1 MIKDCTKSYNDSEE
15 SGVKLNYF
23 DNKIDQFATYLQKRN
38 NLDHIQFLQVRLGM
52 QVLAKNIGK
61 LIVMYTIAYILNI
74 FLFTLITNLTFYLIR
89 RHAHGAHAPSS
100 FWCYVESII
109 LFILLPLVIVN
120 FHINFLIMIILTVIS
135 LGVISVYAPAATKK
149 KPIPVRL
156 IKRKKYYAIIVS
168 LTLFIITLIIKEPF
182 AQFIQ
187 LAIIIEAIT
196 LLPIFFIKEDLK

>member
-1 MIKDCTKSYNDSEE
+1 MIKDCTKSYNTSEE

-52 QVLAKNIGK
+52 QVLAVNIGK
-61 LIVMYTIAYILNI
+61 LIVMYALAYILNI

-120 FHINFLIMIILTVIS
+120 YHINSLIMTVIAIG
-135 LGVISVYAPAATKK
+135 LIIKYAPAATKK

-168 LTLFIITLIIKEPF
+168 LVFFIITLIIKEPF
-182 AQFIQ
+182 AQLIQ
-187 LAIIIEAIT
+187 LGIIIEAFT
-196 LLPIFFIKEDLK
+196 LLPIFFIRRA

>member
-1 MIKDCTKSYNDSEE
+1 M
-15 SGVKLNYF
+15 NYF

-109 LFILLPLVIVN
+109 LFILLP
-120 FHINFLIMIILTVIS
+120 VIS

-168 LTLFIITLIIKEPF
+168 LT
-182 AQFIQ
+182 
-187 LAIIIEAIT
+187 
-196 LLPIFFIKEDLK
+196 

>member
-1 MIKDCTKSYNDSEE
+1 M
-15 SGVKLNYF
+15 NYF

-52 QVLAKNIGK
+52 QVLAVNIGK

-100 FWCYVESII
+100 FWCYVESIF
-109 LFILLPLVIVN
+109 LFTLLPLILVN
-120 FHINFLIMIILTVIS
+120 YHINFLIMTIMTVIAI
-135 LGVISVYAPAATKK
+135 GMIIRYAPAATKK

-156 IKRKKYYAIIVS
+156 IKRKRNYAIIVS
-168 LTLFIITLIIKEPF
+168 LIFFIITLIIKEPF
-182 AQFIQ
+182 TQFMQ
-187 LAIIIEAIT
+187 LGIIIEAIT
-196 LLPIFFIKEDLK
+196 LLPIFFVRRT

>member
-1 MIKDCTKSYNDSEE
+1 M
-15 SGVKLNYF
+15 NYF

-52 QVLAKNIGK
+52 QI
-61 LIVMYTIAYILNI
+61 IVGNFFKILVTYSISIFLNI

-187 LAIIIEAIT
+187 LGIIIEAIT

>member
-61 LIVMYTIAYILNI
+61 LIVMYTLAYILNI

-100 FWCYVESII
+100 FWCYVESIL

-120 FHINFLIMIILTVIS
+120 FHINPLIMIILTVIS

-168 LTLFIITLIIKEPF
+168 STFFIITLIIKEPF

-187 LAIIIEAIT
+187 LGIIIGSYYIIT
-196 LLPIFFIKEDLK
+196 YFLY

>member
-74 FLFTLITNLTFYLIR
+74 F
-89 RHAHGAHAPSS
+89 SV
-100 FWCYVESII
+100 YVNYEFNI
-109 LFILLPLVIVN
+109 LFNKKTCTWCTCTFFFLV
-120 FHINFLIMIILTVIS
+120 LC
-135 LGVISVYAPAATKK
+135 
-149 KPIPVRL
+149 R
-156 IKRKKYYAIIVS
+156 KYYTIYTFTFS
-168 LTLFIITLIIKEPF
+168 NSKFSY
-182 AQFIQ
+182 
-187 LAIIIEAIT
+187 
-196 LLPIFFIKEDLK
+196 

>member
-61 LIVMYTIAYILNI
+61 LIVMYTLAYILNI

-89 RHAHGAHAPSS
+89 RHAPSS
-100 FWCYVESII
+100 FWCYVESIL

-120 FHINFLIMIILTVIS
+120 FHINPLIMIILTVIS

-168 LTLFIITLIIKEPF
+168 STFFIITLIIKEPF

-187 LAIIIEAIT
+187 LGIIIEAIT

>member
-1 MIKDCTKSYNDSEE
+1 MIKDCTKSYNMSEE

-61 LIVMYTIAYILNI
+61 LIVMYTLAYILDI
-74 FLFTLITNLTFYLIR
+74 FIYALITNLTFYLIR
-89 RHAHGAHAPSS
+89 RHAHGAHAPTS
-100 FWCYVESII
+100 FWCYIESII
-109 LFILLPLVIVN
+109 LFVLLPLVLAN
-120 FHINFLIMIILTVIS
+120 FQINSLIMTIMTFIAIGLIII
-135 LGVISVYAPAATKK
+135 YAPAATKK

-156 IKRKKYYAIIVS
+156 IKRKKYYSIIIS
-168 LTLFIITLIIKEPF
+168 LIFFIITLFFNETI

-187 LAIIIEAIT
+187 LGIIIEAIT
-196 LLPIFFIKEDLK
+196 LLPIFFIRRT